1 MKKICALCLT
11 IAILSTI
18 ATLAYAAEPE
28 KNVVDLGDGFYMV
41 ETITQYSIHRAN
53 DTVSANKTGSV
64 FHGSS
69 LVGTATLT
77 AIFDISGSTSYAIK
91 AAIGGT
97 VRAYRHRRVVE
108 RRQQIGPNIIDF
120 CGGLFQRADH
130 ILDVLAVKLEE
141 AVSDRLRGN
150 VAAADPY
157 GGGGAAYRVQH
168 QLQKVVYVIVGVL
181 PPQTLVVNIR
191 FQFFSSLVSIYLQ
204 SRRWGLSGGDGWI
217 RLDKFCLVS
226 FIAIQ

>member
-1 MKKICALCLT
+1 MKKICTLCLT
-11 IAILSTI
+11 VVILSTMLTLVH
-18 ATLAYAAEPE
+18 ATEPS

-41 ETITQYSIHRAN
+41 ETIAQCSIGRAN
-53 DTVSANKTGSV
+53 NTASGTKTGNV
-64 FHGSS
+64 YHGSS

-168 QLQKVVYVIVGVL
+168 
-181 PPQTLVVNIR
+181 
-191 FQFFSSLVSIYLQ
+191 
-204 SRRWGLSGGDGWI
+204 
-217 RLDKFCLVS
+217 
-226 FIAIQ
+226 

>member
-120 CGGLFQRADH
+120 CGGLFQRVDH

-141 AVSDRLRGN
+141 TGSDRLRGN
-150 VAAADPY
+150 VAAPDPY

-168 QLQKVVYVIVGVL
+168 
-181 PPQTLVVNIR
+181 
-191 FQFFSSLVSIYLQ
+191 
-204 SRRWGLSGGDGWI
+204 
-217 RLDKFCLVS
+217 
-226 FIAIQ
+226 

>member
-77 AIFDISGSTSYAIK
+77 AIFDISGSDARAIRATVEGTGYK
-91 AAIGGT
+91 GGT
-97 VRAYRHRRVVE
+97 YVRGVGNCSGNTAFGTAYFKFD
-108 RRQQIGPNIIDF
+108 GIDKRLSLSIA
-120 CGGLFQRADH
+120 CS
-130 ILDVLAVKLEE
+130 
-141 AVSDRLRGN
+141 SDG
-150 VAAADPY
+150 
-157 GGGGAAYRVQH
+157 
-168 QLQKVVYVIVGVL
+168 
-181 PPQTLVVNIR
+181 TL
-191 FQFFSSLVSIYLQ
+191 S
-204 SRRWGLSGGDGWI
+204 
-217 RLDKFCLVS
+217 
-226 FIAIQ
+226 